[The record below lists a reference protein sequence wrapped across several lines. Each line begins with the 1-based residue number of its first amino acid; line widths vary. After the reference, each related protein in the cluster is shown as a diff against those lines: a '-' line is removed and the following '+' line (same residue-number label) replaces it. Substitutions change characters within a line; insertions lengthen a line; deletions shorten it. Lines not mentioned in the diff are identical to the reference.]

1 MKKLMNYAIY
11 SNEKL
16 SIDGLDVFYVGVEN
30 ILPNKKGIKPS
41 SFVPKTGKYT
51 KFEKYDI
58 LLGNIGP
65 YLKKIWLADKSGLA
79 SPDVLVIKPL
89 ESRFGKY
96 IYANLLNDSF
106 FQYAMLGVKG
116 SILPRCDKNHILNY
130 SIPDVKNKEKIGDFI
145 YFINKKIELNNKIN
159 DNLEKQAKLLYDY
172 WFTQFDFPDEN
183 GNPYKSSGGEMV
195 FSEELKRYIPK
206 GWSIETLLNNTIS
219 RIIKPGVN
227 KFKEKTYF
235 ATADINNKEISSG
248 NKVLYQNR
256 ESRANMQPIKS
267 SVWFAKMK
275 NSVKHL
281 FITDNMD
288 FMINEGILSTGFCGL
303 ECEKISFE
311 YISSFIN
318 SPYFEMAK
326 DILSHGAT
334 QEAVNNND
342 LNFINILIPD
352 RRTLLNFHKITKA
365 IYEQITENICSNRKL
380 TELRDYLL
388 PLLLNGQVTIED

>member
-116 SILPRCDKNHILNY
+116 SILPRCDKNHIMNY

-145 YFINKKIELNNKIN
+145 FFINKKIELNNKIN

-195 FSEELKRYIPK
+195 FNEELKRYIPN
-206 GWSIETLLNNTIS
+206 GWSVKKMSDIILKKSNPFNFKSIEPTIDLSVMPQNSISLTTANTSSNFSTNLFTMVEGDILFGSIRPYLRKAGIAPFNGVVAGTIHSFIPKFQYDYNFALITIS
-219 RIIKPGVN
+219 SDSFFKYAISQSQGTKMPIVSSQSVLSY
-227 KFKEKTYF
+227 KFPY
-235 ATADINNKEISSG
+235 NKEISKKF
-248 NKVLYQNR
+248 NILN
-256 ESRANMQPIKS
+256 IKNII
-267 SVWFAKMK
+267 AK
-275 NSVKHL
+275 NSQQ
-281 FITDNMD
+281 I
-288 FMINEGILSTGFCGL
+288 
-303 ECEKISFE
+303 
-311 YISSFIN
+311 
-318 SPYFEMAK
+318 
-326 DILSHGAT
+326 
-334 QEAVNNND
+334 
-342 LNFINILIPD
+342 
-352 RRTLLNFHKITKA
+352 
-365 IYEQITENICSNRKL
+365 IYL
-380 TELRDYLL
+380 TTLRDYLL
-388 PLLLNGQVTIED
+388 PLLLNGQVTIKD

>member
-116 SILPRCDKNHILNY
+116 SILPRCDKNHIMNY

-159 DNLEKQAKLLYDY
+159 DNLEKQSKLLYDY

-195 FSEELKRYIPK
+195 FNEELKRYIPN
-206 GWSIETLLNNTIS
+206 GWSVKKMSDIILKKSNPFNFKSIEPTIDLSVMPQNSISLTTANTSSNFSTNLFTMIEGDILFGSIRPYLRKAGIAPFNGVVAGTIYSFIPKFQYDYNFALITIS
-219 RIIKPGVN
+219 SDSFFEYAINQSQGTKMPIVSSQSILSY
-227 KFKEKTYF
+227 KFPY
-235 ATADINNKEISSG
+235 NKEISKKF
-248 NKVLYQNR
+248 NILN
-256 ESRANMQPIKS
+256 IKNII
-267 SVWFAKMK
+267 AK
-275 NSVKHL
+275 NSQQ
-281 FITDNMD
+281 I
-288 FMINEGILSTGFCGL
+288 
-303 ECEKISFE
+303 
-311 YISSFIN
+311 
-318 SPYFEMAK
+318 
-326 DILSHGAT
+326 
-334 QEAVNNND
+334 
-342 LNFINILIPD
+342 
-352 RRTLLNFHKITKA
+352 
-365 IYEQITENICSNRKL
+365 IYL
-380 TELRDYLL
+380 TSLRDYLL

>member
-16 SIDGLDVFYVGVEN
+16 SIDGLDAFYVGVEN

-116 SILPRCDKNHILNY
+116 SILPRCDKNHIMNY

-172 WFTQFDFPDEN
+172 WFTQFDLPDEN

-195 FSEELKRYIPK
+195 FNEELKRYIPN
-206 GWSIETLLNNTIS
+206 GWSVKKMSDIILKKSNPFNFKSTEPTIDLSVMPRNSISLTTANTSSNFSTNLFTMSEGDILFGSIRPYLRKAGIAPFNGAVAGTIYSFIPKFQYDYNFALITIS
-219 RIIKPGVN
+219 SDSFFKYAISQSQGTKMPIVSWQSILSY
-227 KFKEKTYF
+227 KFPY
-235 ATADINNKEISSG
+235 NKEISKKF
-248 NKVLYQNR
+248 NIFN
-256 ESRANMQPIKS
+256 IKNII
-267 SVWFAKMK
+267 AK
-275 NSVKHL
+275 NSQQ
-281 FITDNMD
+281 I
-288 FMINEGILSTGFCGL
+288 
-303 ECEKISFE
+303 
-311 YISSFIN
+311 
-318 SPYFEMAK
+318 
-326 DILSHGAT
+326 
-334 QEAVNNND
+334 
-342 LNFINILIPD
+342 
-352 RRTLLNFHKITKA
+352 
-365 IYEQITENICSNRKL
+365 IYL
-380 TELRDYLL
+380 TSLRDYLL
-388 PLLLNGQVTIED
+388 PFLLNGQVTIED

>member
-65 YLKKIWLADKSGLA
+65 YLKKIWLADKTGLA

-96 IYANLLNDSF
+96 IYAHLLNDSF

-116 SILPRCDKNHILNY
+116 SILPRCDKNHIMNY

-159 DNLEKQAKLLYDY
+159 DNL
-172 WFTQFDFPDEN
+172 F
-183 GNPYKSSGGEMV
+183 V
-195 FSEELKRYIPK
+195 
-206 GWSIETLLNNTIS
+206 
-219 RIIKPGVN
+219 
-227 KFKEKTYF
+227 
-235 ATADINNKEISSG
+235 
-248 NKVLYQNR
+248 
-256 ESRANMQPIKS
+256 
-267 SVWFAKMK
+267 
-275 NSVKHL
+275 
-281 FITDNMD
+281 
-288 FMINEGILSTGFCGL
+288 
-303 ECEKISFE
+303 
-311 YISSFIN
+311 
-318 SPYFEMAK
+318 
-326 DILSHGAT
+326 
-334 QEAVNNND
+334 
-342 LNFINILIPD
+342 
-352 RRTLLNFHKITKA
+352 
-365 IYEQITENICSNRKL
+365 
-380 TELRDYLL
+380 
-388 PLLLNGQVTIED
+388 